1 MRTVLG
7 IDAAWTPHNP
17 SGVAMVEETEGGWR
31 VIAVEPSYRRFVA
44 LAGGPRIETGTDA
57 RPDVAA
63 LLEACQRLTGRRP
76 DMVALDMPLSRRPI
90 VGRRSPTERFRGPT
104 ALANARRIRRAG
116 FDREKSA
123 TSFARISKR
132 PLPPLDGSAAVVE
145 PAGPHRSL
153 SASRACRTD
162 RSFGAAEIQ
171 DRQIG
176 NYGANST
183 PPSARRG
190 FSRWGAIVAALEA
203 EVAGVEAR
211 LPKVAPDARGA
222 ALKAFEDALDAV
234 VCAWVGIRV
243 LEGRAKAY
251 GDAELRDLGPLLA
264 NRLSNIPRAAYG
276 CCNAPLCASWARH

>member
-44 LAGGPRIETGTDA
+44 LAGGPRIETGTHA

-63 LLEACQRLTGRRP
+63 LLDSCQRLTGRRP

-90 VGRRSPTERFRGPT
+90 VGRRESD
-104 ALANARRIRRAG
+104 RA
-116 FDREKSA
+116 
-123 TSFARISKR
+123 
-132 PLPPLDGSAAVVE
+132 V
-145 PAGPHRSL
+145 
-153 SASRACRTD
+153 SRAY
-162 RSFGAAEIQ
+162 GARKCATHSPSGLRPGKISDQLRADFESDGYRLWTAPPPSSQPPGLIEVYPHPALVELTGASE
-171 DRQIG
+171 RLKYKIGKIG
-176 NYGANST
+176 NYWRELDPAERKTRLFGI
-183 PPSARRG
+183 
-190 FSRWGAIVAALEA
+190 WGAIVAALEA

-211 LPKVAPDARGA
+211 LPKVAPDDRGA

-251 GDAELRDLGPLLA
+251 GDAESAIWVP
-264 NRLSNIPRAAYG
+264 
-276 CCNAPLCASWARH
+276 C